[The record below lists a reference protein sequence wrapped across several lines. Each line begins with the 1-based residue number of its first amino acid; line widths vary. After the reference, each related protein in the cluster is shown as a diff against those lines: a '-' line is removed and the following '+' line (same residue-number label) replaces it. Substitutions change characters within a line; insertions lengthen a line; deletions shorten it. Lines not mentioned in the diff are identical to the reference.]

1 MAGRKRRKRRMH
13 RQMIRGIYTLLL
25 VMAAGGIFVYS
36 GQARSGK
43 KQEDYPAVSWIEA
56 QEKENVKSIEAKLA
70 AKETAEQETEAEN
83 ADNADNAD
91 KGSVVERFEGAVLVG
106 DSVATGFLDY
116 QILDADSIVALRG
129 LRTDT
134 AGKEIEK
141 ALELTPKVLFLSIGL
156 NDLEYC
162 RGDSGLFIRRYE
174 ERLQE
179 IREADPDLP
188 IYINGILPVLPEAVE
203 KKQALADV
211 DTFNQALKQM
221 CIKWKLTYIDNS
233 QLLAGHEDWY
243 QKDAVHLKSAPY
255 PLWLAHMEE
264 AAGL

>member
-1 MAGRKRRKRRMH
+1 M
-13 RQMIRGIYTLLL
+13 
-25 VMAAGGIFVYS
+25 
-36 GQARSGK
+36 
-43 KQEDYPAVSWIEA
+43 
-56 QEKENVKSIEAKLA
+56 
-70 AKETAEQETEAEN
+70 
-83 ADNADNAD
+83 
-91 KGSVVERFEGAVLVG
+91 VERFEGAVLVG

-179 IREADPDLP
+179 IRDTDPDLP

>member
-13 RQMIRGIYTLLL
+13 RQRIRGIYTLLL
-25 VMAAGGIFVYS
+25 IMAVGGILIYS
-36 GQARSGK
+36 GQAGSGK
-43 KQEDYPAVSWIEA
+43 KTEEYPAVSWIEA
-56 QEKENVKSIEAKLA
+56 QEKENVKAIEAKLA
-70 AKETAEQETEAEN
+70 AKETAEQETEAEETE
-83 ADNADNAD
+83 

-179 IREADPDLP
+179 IRDADPDLP

-221 CIKWKLTYIDNS
+221 CIKWNLTYIDNS

>member
-13 RQMIRGIYTLLL
+13 RQRIRGIYTLLL

-43 KQEDYPAVSWIEA
+43 KQEDYPAVSWIESWIEA
-56 QEKENVKSIEAKLA
+56 QEKENVKALEAKLEA
-70 AKETAEQETEAEN
+70 METAEQETEAEET
-83 ADNADNAD
+83 DN
-91 KGSVVERFEGAVLVG
+91 GSVVERFEGAVLVG

-116 QILDADSIVALRG
+116 QILDADSIIALRG